1 MAPRRRALLVHQQA
15 AGTTTL
21 AVLGCLCAI
30 MMPVTALSADRGS
43 EGTNRGREV
52 IIQRMRDRI
61 LQHYE
66 YRFHCVRSA
75 YGCICAYGAA
85 YGVRHCA
92 YRLHIPKMQTADPC
106 PGNQFFSTYHLDLVK
121 PLADVCIYAHT
132 RMQCACRC
140 HMQRARAGRL
150 AGHCE
155 LALPITCRAKIIAS
169 GATTIANLRLRGNL

>member
-1 MAPRRRALLVHQQA
+1 ML
-15 AGTTTL
+15 
-21 AVLGCLCAI
+21 
-30 MMPVTALSADRGS
+30 
-43 EGTNRGREV
+43 
-52 IIQRMRDRI
+52 
-61 LQHYE
+61 HYE

-132 RMQCACRC
+132 RMQCACNVICSARGAAGRPL
-140 HMQRARAGRL
+140 RARAANNVPRKDNRERCDDDRKL
-150 AGHCE
+150 EIAGKP
-155 LALPITCRAKIIAS
+155 LDGT
-169 GATTIANLRLRGNL
+169 G

>member
-1 MAPRRRALLVHQQA
+1 MPTCNAPYH
-15 AGTTTL
+15 
-21 AVLGCLCAI
+21 
-30 MMPVTALSADRGS
+30 
-43 EGTNRGREV
+43 NH
-52 IIQRMRDRI
+52 
-61 LQHYE
+61 HYE

-132 RMQCACRC
+132 RMQCACNVICSARGAAGRPL
-140 HMQRARAGRL
+140 RARAANNVPRKDNRERCDDDRKL
-150 AGHCE
+150 EIAGKP
-155 LALPITCRAKIIAS
+155 LDGT
-169 GATTIANLRLRGNL
+169 G